1 MKARSDDH
9 DRIRAILNNRK
20 TEFRGLDYQ
29 VVTYFKVAE
38 GRLKFR
44 EGDIED
50 LLIATFAK
58 QPRKLHLLVTRQGH

>member
-1 MKARSDDH
+1 MKARYYDH
-9 DRIRAILNNRK
+9 DRVRGILNNIK

-29 VVTYFKVAE
+29 VGTYFKIAE

-44 EGDIED
+44 EGDIKN

-58 QPRKLHLLVTRQGH
+58 QP